1 MLESTARIQQELEAL
16 RRLDPDGNLY
26 VKVVHDWAA
35 THPSSA
41 LHEELEWEDAKAGYR
56 YRLDQIRRLI
66 AIHVVDDTG
75 QRTMI
80 SLSIDRHAGGGYRP
94 LDRILPDRDLRRVM
108 LKDALDDFNRFHIK
122 YQRLTEMSRLFDEG
136 QRIAEL
142 ERRRQDQLEGG
153 TVKSPARKGPD
164 RKAGRKRRRQ

>member
-1 MLESTARIQQELEAL
+1 MLESTARVQKELEAL

-35 THPSSA
+35 SHPESA
-41 LHEELEWEDAKAGYR
+41 LHEELEWDDKKAGYR

-80 SLSIDRHAGGGYRP
+80 SLSIDRHSGGGYRP

-122 YQRLTEMSRLFDEG
+122 YQRLSEMNRLFEEG
-136 QRIAEL
+136 ERIAEL
-142 ERRRQDQLEGG
+142 ERRRQERLEGG
-153 TVKSPARKGPD
+153 TQEPRKG
-164 RKAGRKRRRQ
+164 AGRKRRKR